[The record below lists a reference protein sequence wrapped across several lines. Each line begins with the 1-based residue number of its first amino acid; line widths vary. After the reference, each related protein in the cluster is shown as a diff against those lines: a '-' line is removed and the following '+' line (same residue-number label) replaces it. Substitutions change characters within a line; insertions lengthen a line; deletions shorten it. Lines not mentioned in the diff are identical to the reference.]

1 MAPSG
6 FGSLAAR
13 SPTIISGRR
22 DDPPG
27 AIVRPTD
34 TDGRVV
40 MVSGANRGIGA
51 AIAERL
57 AADGHRLSL
66 GARRLDALAASAPG
80 VDPDRILLSYHE
92 ATDPDSARRWVEATV
107 NRFGGIDVL
116 VNSAGIVDRT
126 GLESMDENVLD
137 EMWEVNVKGPLRLT
151 RLALPHLRLS
161 GSGRV
166 INLAS
171 MSAKR
176 VKGDALPGYSMTKY
190 ALLALSH
197 AVRQVGWDDGIR
209 VTALCPGPVATDM
222 MDPDDETITQPED
235 VADLVATVIELPNT
249 ASVSELLITCRL
261 EAWA

>member
-1 MAPSG
+1 MDATVDR
-6 FGSLAAR
+6 F
-13 SPTIISGRR
+13 
-22 DDPPG
+22 
-27 AIVRPTD
+27 
-34 TDGRVV
+34 GRV
-40 MVSGANRGIGA
+40 
-51 AIAERL
+51 
-57 AADGHRLSL
+57 
-66 GARRLDALAASAPG
+66 
-80 VDPDRILLSYHE
+80 
-92 ATDPDSARRWVEATV
+92 
-107 NRFGGIDVL
+107 DVL
-116 VNSAGIVDRT
+116 VNCAGIVDRT
-126 GLESMDENVLD
+126 GLEAMEEDALD

-151 RLALPHLRLS
+151 RLALPHLRRS

-166 INLAS
+166 VNLAS

>member
-1 MAPSG
+1 M
-6 FGSLAAR
+6 
-13 SPTIISGRR
+13 I
-22 DDPPG
+22 
-27 AIVRPTD
+27 
-34 TDGRVV
+34 
-40 MVSGANRGIGA
+40 SGANRGIGA

-57 AADGHRLSL
+57 AAGGYRLSL

-80 VDPDRILLSYHE
+80 VDPDRILLHYHE
-92 ATDPDSARRWVEATV
+92 ATDADSARGWVEATV
-107 NRFGGIDVL
+107 ERFGGIDVL

-126 GLESMDENVLD
+126 GLEALDEKVLD
-137 EMWEVNVKGPLRLT
+137 EMWDVNVKGPLRLT
-151 RLALPHLRLS
+151 RLALPHLRRS

-166 INLAS
+166 VNLAS

-197 AVRQVGWDDGIR
+197 SVRQVGWDDGIR

-235 VADLVATVIELPNT
+235 LANLVSTVIGLPNT

>member
-1 MAPSG
+1 MK
-6 FGSLAAR
+6 
-13 SPTIISGRR
+13 
-22 DDPPG
+22 
-27 AIVRPTD
+27 PTD

-51 AIAERL
+51 AIAGRL

-66 GARRLDALAASAPG
+66 GARRLDALAASAPD
-80 VDPDRILLSYHE
+80 VDPDRVLLNSYD
-92 ATDPDSARRWVEATV
+92 AVDRDSARRWVDATV
-107 NRFGGIDVL
+107 DRFGGVDVL
-116 VNSAGIVDRT
+116 VNCAGIVDRT
-126 GLESMDENVLD
+126 GLEAMEEDALD

-151 RLALPHLRLS
+151 RLALPHLRRS

-197 AVRQVGWDDGIR
+197 ATRQVGWDDGIR
-209 VTALCPGPVATDM
+209 VTAMCPGPVATDM